1 MEKQILQA
9 VTQKCNLACEYCRRY
24 SGNKYDMLSK
34 EGNAIELEQNKWSL
48 VKDIVAKN
56 NIKRIMLTGGEPL
69 EYSLLKEYCKYL
81 LSIGVKVIIHTNGLS
96 GKGMGF
102 LDTIHGLNMNIEF
115 HVSSELF
122 LDIQRDLRGNRLPSE
137 FIARCKLYGYNVRL
151 KVTMTNLLKTK
162 IDELE
167 DCFYW
172 WRKIG
177 VSTIV
182 FQPVV
187 YVNDK
192 TRKDIYLT
200 PEFIKVINKIEE
212 LRNTNVELKNM
223 LCNSKESLQ
232 ALKQILNG
240 EKVSIE
246 IIKKCITYKKMISLD
261 TDLKLG
267 NCKSLW
273 NKGEDIPCQKC
284 FDLVCCG
291 FIA

>member
-34 EGNAIELEQNKWSL
+34 EGNAVELERDKWPL
-48 VKDIVAKN
+48 VKDIVEKN
-56 NIKRIMLTGGEPL
+56 DIKRIMLTGGEPL
-69 EYSLLKEYCKYL
+69 EYSLLIEYCKYL
-81 LSIGVKVIIHTNGLS
+81 LSIGVEVIIHTNGLS
-96 GKGMGF
+96 EKGIEF
-102 LDTIHGLNMNIEF
+102 LDIINELDMNIEF

-122 LDIQRDLRGNRLPSE
+122 LDIQRNLRGNRLPSE

-151 KVTMTNLLKTK
+151 KVTMTNLLNTK

-167 DCFYW
+167 ENFYW
-172 WRKIG
+172 WKKIG
-177 VSTIV
+177 ISTII

-192 TRKDIYLT
+192 TRKDIYLM

-212 LRNTNVELKNM
+212 LRSKNVVLRNM
-223 LCNSKESLQ
+223 LCNSEESWQ
-232 ALKQILNG
+232 ALKKILYG

-246 IIKKCITYKKMISLD
+246 IIRKCITYKKMLSLD
-261 TDLKLG
+261 TDLNLG

-273 NKGEDIPCQKC
+273 NKDENIPCQEC